1 MPVRVWGPGSDQFG
15 PNDAMH
21 NAEYDHAARQQ
32 RPQQR
37 QQHPPPKNQQYGQ
50 APQQHH
56 RQYNDDMHRN
66 QMQHQMQQRQQQHP
80 PMQQQQMRQHHMG
93 GNAYETTGMWEPGAG
108 WVPPP
113 PQNYARMQQTK
124 APAPRSFQREK
135 PIGDGQL
142 KPLKLKARVDE
153 ADVELP
159 EMSSLDGTRYVII
172 EMKGCDRGPPLIP
185 VNNKWCAP
193 EDCSMPLRAYLVALA
208 DRNGGAITAV
218 DKIDGRCLP
227 RYQCAVRAEKWQDTW
242 NIVRKS
248 FLEMRSAYRFIRGG
262 KNAPNLWFGM
272 PARFLEPGLGSNGNS
287 NGNGN
292 SNASTVASNTPS
304 VDGERDR
311 ASLWQLTQ
319 ERLAEQEAALQ
330 SERGMYAE
338 HTRGGYPSGP
348 NMQPNMQNNRGNY
361 HTLLLHTQEDNSTWA
376 PWTNSTTTNSV
387 RTNSTRTS

>member
-1 MPVRVWGPGSDQFG
+1 MPVRVWGPGSDQYAG
-15 PNDAMH
+15 ANDSMP
-21 NAEYDHAARQQ
+21 NAEYANHAVHAQNS
-32 RPQQR
+32 RPNAHPQPKTSNYR
-37 QQHPPPKNQQYGQ
+37 APPP
-50 APQQHH
+50 QHH
-56 RQYNDDMHRN
+56 RQFEGYDGYDRGQVQHQ
-66 QMQHQMQQRQQQHP
+66 QMQQHQMQQRQMQQH
-80 PMQQQQMRQHHMG
+80 QQHMG
-93 GNAYETTGMWEPGAG
+93 PNVYESTGLWEPGAG
-108 WVPPP
+108 WIPPP
-113 PQNYARMQQTK
+113 PQNNYQRIAK

-159 EMSSLDGTRYVII
+159 EMSSADGTRYVII